1 MFQQKSRQALAQV
14 FALLLS
20 SQLLSGCGGDD
31 DKTKTPTLDGV
42 WQKTGYGQ
50 LWQIEGQKL
59 LSFYHNKFGCVKS
72 DEFSTASSG
81 QLLAKLNLSADGE
94 QFSMAN
100 DGGYI
105 GQWHRLKQL
114 PQSCQ
119 QPLNGNQSA
128 SVNFEFFWQDL
139 QQYYPFFAERQLN
152 WPQLYQQYAPLFA
165 DATPEQELQYYQQ
178 LLLQFQDAHL
188 SISTQQQDLLS
199 IAPKG
204 LFASVM
210 QQTADLSEAIAL
222 LAQYQQQLQ
231 QQTDSFLQAPGLQHS
246 VAVPHAAF
254 GWLPGDIAYLRLDQL
269 YQFSARQDAD
279 PAGIVLGLP
288 AELQGA
294 DALMQE
300 FKQKFADSKALVLD
314 LRFNQGGH
322 DAIAL
327 QLVSHL
333 NNQTKTV
340 GYKGLRSGSLQ
351 TVTLAANH
359 NPYLQPVMV
368 LTGGMTTSAAEI
380 MTLALKA
387 LPQVTV
393 IGEATQ
399 GALSDTMQRTMP
411 NGWTLGFG
419 NELYLDT
426 NKTLLEVKGVTPHLT
441 AAPYL
446 SLDQAFASVTALDLA
461 MQQLQ
466 QPALQ
471 SPAQATLQ
479 QHIHS
484 FRQQFNQPGL
494 AAAVIRKGKVVA
506 SFADGLANIEQQK
519 PMTADTP
526 ILVGSISKT
535 ILGTALALTT
545 VNPDT
550 ALPAL
555 PFAIDWP
562 TTGPTALSWRQL
574 AQHQSGIVDQELAL
588 VCNIYLLEDG
598 SSLFNLLQPEDP
610 ACPAP
615 LTGQQQF
622 LQSYLSKDGQWY
634 QANNFSATG
643 EAQYSNIGAALF
655 SQAFASQTGTEMATW
670 SAQQI
675 FNPLQLHNTFW
686 PTTTASTSA
695 AATLYLPDSQGEL
708 IPLPPYASS
717 DFYAGTLHS
726 SANDLAR
733 YLAAVVSDNPQYPLA
748 GLSTERRQL
757 LLGLAQP
764 DRRLTHPGL
773 FWHQSGDYIGHDGL
787 FVGAQS
793 LMYYNQATQ
802 TGVVLLLNSDGRYW
816 LSPSAEKIDKF
827 WQGYQQLAGQLYRY
841 GLSL

>member
-1 MFQQKSRQALAQV
+1 MFHCKSRQPLAQV
-14 FALLLS
+14 FALVLS

-31 DKTKTPTLDGV
+31 DKAKTPTLDGV

-50 LWQIEGQKL
+50 LWQIEQQKL
-59 LSFYHNKFGCVKS
+59 VSFYHNKFGCVKS
-72 DEFSTASSG
+72 DEFSSASSG
-81 QLLAKLNLSADGE
+81 QLLAKLTLSADGE
-94 QFSMAN
+94 QFSMPN

-105 GQWHRLKQL
+105 GKWSRLKQL

-165 DATPEQELQYYQQ
+165 NATAQQELDYYQQ
-178 LLLQFQDAHL
+178 ILLQFQDAHL

-204 LFASVM
+204 LFGSVI
-210 QQTADLSEAIAL
+210 QQTEDLSEAVAL

-231 QQTDSFLQAPGLQHS
+231 QQTDSFLQAPGLQHA
-246 VAVPHAAF
+246 VAVPHAAY

-269 YQFSARQDAD
+269 YQFTARQDEHPAD
-279 PAGIVLGLP
+279 IVLGLP

-300 FKQKFADSKALVLD
+300 FKQKFAGSKALVLD

-333 NNQTKTV
+333 NNQAKTV

-351 TVTLAANH
+351 AVTLAANNH
-359 NPYLQPVMV
+359 PYLQPVIV

-411 NGWTLGFG
+411 NGWQLGFG
-419 NELYLDT
+419 NELYLDA
-426 NKTLLEVKGVTPHLT
+426 NKELLEVKGVTPHWQ

-446 SLDQAFASVTALDLA
+446 SLDQAFGSVTALDLA

-471 SPAQATLQ
+471 SPEQATIQ
-479 QHIHS
+479 QQINR

-494 AAAVIRKGKVVA
+494 AAALIRKGKVVA

-535 ILGTALALTT
+535 MLGTALALSAI
-545 VNPDT
+545 NPDS
-550 ALPAL
+550 ALPPL
-555 PFAIDWP
+555 PFSIDWP
-562 TTGPTALSWRQL
+562 TARTTPLSWRQL

-588 VCNIYLLEDG
+588 HCNIYLLQDG
-598 SSLFNLLQPEDP
+598 SSLLNLLNAEDP
-610 ACPAP
+610 ACPTP
-615 LTGQQQF
+615 LIKPQQF

-634 QANNFSATG
+634 QTKNFIPTG

-655 SQAFASQTGTEMATW
+655 SQAFASQTGTEMASW

-695 AATLYLPDSQGEL
+695 AATLYIPDSQGEL

-733 YLAAVVSDNPQYPLA
+733 YLAAVVSDKPQYPLA
-748 GLSTERRQL
+748 GLSTERRQ
-757 LLGLAQP
+757 
-764 DRRLTHPGL
+764 
-773 FWHQSGDYIGHDGL
+773 
-787 FVGAQS
+787 
-793 LMYYNQATQ
+793 
-802 TGVVLLLNSDGRYW
+802 
-816 LSPSAEKIDKF
+816 SP
-827 WQGYQQLAGQLYRY
+827 L
-841 GLSL
+841 

>member
-1 MFQQKSRQALAQV
+1 MFHCKSWQPMAQV
-14 FALLLS
+14 FALILAT
-20 SQLLSGCGGDD
+20 QLLSACGGDD
-31 DKTKTPTLDGV
+31 DNVKAPSLDGV

-50 LWQIEGQKL
+50 LWQIEKQKL
-59 LSFYHNKFGCVKS
+59 VSFYHNKYGCVKS
-72 DEFSTASSG
+72 DEFSHTSSG
-81 QLLAKLNLSADGE
+81 QLLAKLTLSADGD
-94 QFSMAN
+94 QFSMPN

-105 GQWHRLKQL
+105 GQWSRLKQL
-114 PQSCQ
+114 PLSCQ
-119 QPLNGNQSA
+119 QPLNGHQSA

-139 QQYYPFFAERQLN
+139 QQYYPFFIERQLN

-165 DATPEQELQYYQQ
+165 NATAEQELQYYQQ
-178 LLLQFQDAHL
+178 ILLQFQDAHL

-204 LFASVM
+204 LLASVM
-210 QQTADLSEAIAL
+210 QQTDDLTEAVAL
-222 LAQYQQQLQ
+222 LAEYQQQLQ

-246 VAVPHAAF
+246 VAVPHATF

-269 YQFSARQDAD
+269 YQFTARQDQHPAD
-279 PAGIVLGLP
+279 IVLGLT
-288 AELQGA
+288 ADLQGA

-300 FKQKFADSKALVLD
+300 FKQKFATSKALVLD

-333 NNQTKTV
+333 NNQAKTV
-340 GYKGLRSGSLQ
+340 GYKGLSSGSLQ
-351 TVTLAANH
+351 AVTLAASN
-359 NPYLQPVMV
+359 NPYLQPVIV

-411 NGWTLGFG
+411 NGWQLGFG
-419 NELYLDT
+419 NELYLDA
-426 NKTLLEVKGVTPHLT
+426 NKELLEVKGVTPHLS
-441 AAPYL
+441 AAAYL
-446 SLDQAFASVTALDLA
+446 SQDQAFGSVTALDLA

-471 SPAQATLQ
+471 SPDQAAIQ
-479 QHIHS
+479 QQIKA

-494 AAAVIRKGKVVA
+494 AAAVIRNGKVVA
-506 SFADGLANIEQQK
+506 SFADGLADIEQQN

-526 ILVGSISKT
+526 ILVGSLSKT
-535 ILGTALALTT
+535 VLGTSLALS
-545 VNPDT
+545 VIEPDS

-555 PFAIDWP
+555 PFRIDWP
-562 TTGPTALSWRQL
+562 TPHQTTLSWRQL

-588 VCNIYLLEDG
+588 MCNIYLLQDG
-598 SSLFNLLQPEDP
+598 SSLLNLLSDQDP
-610 ACPAP
+610 ACPTP
-615 LTGQQQF
+615 LTGQQQ
-622 LQSYLSKDGQWY
+622 LLRSYLSRDGQWY
-634 QANNFSATG
+634 QPGNFINPG
-643 EAQYSNIGAALF
+643 EVQYSNIGAALF
-655 SQAFASQTGTEMATW
+655 SEAFASQTGTDMASW
-670 SAQQI
+670 STQHI
-675 FNPLQLHNTFW
+675 FSPLKLQNTFW
-686 PTTTASTSA
+686 PTADATTAA
-695 AATLYLPDSQGEL
+695 AATLYIPDSQGDL
-708 IPLPPYASS
+708 LPLPPYASS

-733 YLAAVVSDNPQYPLA
+733 YLAAVVSDKPQYPLP
-748 GLSTERRQL
+748 GLTALRRQL
-757 LLGLAQP
+757 LLGLPRQGQP
-764 DRRLTHPGL
+764 TGHSAL

-787 FVGAQS
+787 LIGAQS

-816 LSPSAEKIDKF
+816 LSPSADKIQQF
-827 WQGYQQLAGQLYRY
+827 WQAHQQLAGQLYRY
-841 GLSL
+841 GLSR